1 MQPSANPQ
9 TTRPKTPVSIIMFF
23 LAGWA
28 IIGLA
33 LLIAIIGIVLMFTYD
48 GTSSYTWITQYI
60 AWDAGSWGFHF
71 IGFLIFLRDIAFYG
85 IFPGLILV
93 GLGFHLKKTWES
105 SHYPW

>member
-1 MQPSANPQ
+1 
-9 TTRPKTPVSIIMFF
+9 MFF

-60 AWDAGSWGFHF
+60 AWDDGWGFHF